1 MASQAT
7 AGFQLTRL
15 RGLLEKKGSD
25 GTWRTQ
31 YFTAHKSKLYYVD
44 PGADPASAPPRAAMD
59 LLEGLQKIERRG
71 VPTLRKQGGPQPS
84 LDDGW

>member
-7 AGFQLTRL
+7 AGFQLKRL

-25 GTWRTQ
+25 GTWRAQ

-44 PGADPASAPPRAAMD
+44 PGADPASAPPR
-59 LLEGLQKIERRG
+59 
-71 VPTLRKQGGPQPS
+71 
-84 LDDGW
+84 